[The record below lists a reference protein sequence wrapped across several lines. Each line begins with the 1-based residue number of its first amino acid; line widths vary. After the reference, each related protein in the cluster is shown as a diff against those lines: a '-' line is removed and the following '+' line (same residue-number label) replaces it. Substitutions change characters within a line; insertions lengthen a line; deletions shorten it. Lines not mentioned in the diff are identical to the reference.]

1 MENPVI
7 YTQTIHTPAESRNAT
22 VAIRETDTVG
32 QAVAWS
38 VSYKIAYHN
47 AKPYATQSTAFGDTY
62 FNFTELSGALKDFF
76 EPVKMA

>member
-1 MENPVI
+1 MEKPVI
-7 YTQTIHTPAESRNAT
+7 YTQTIHTPAESRCAS

-47 AKPYATQSTAFGDTY
+47 AKFCETNSTAFGDTY
-62 FNFTELSGALKDFF
+62 NDFSELSGALKDFF
-76 EPVKMA
+76 EPIKMA